1 MGISSPEVKKL
12 DLEIASNIYF
22 ADNCAVQVDYELF
35 ETSTSTWSS
44 VSVGSPNYIKDL
56 GSNYLNYFIEIDIDD
71 SDVNS
76 AQYRP
81 TSSFDLRITV
91 YMPDS
96 IKSSDKST
104 VQDIFTVTLEDECLS
119 NELSFTGG

>member
-1 MGISSPEVKKL
+1 MEV
-12 DLEIASNIYF
+12 ASNLYF